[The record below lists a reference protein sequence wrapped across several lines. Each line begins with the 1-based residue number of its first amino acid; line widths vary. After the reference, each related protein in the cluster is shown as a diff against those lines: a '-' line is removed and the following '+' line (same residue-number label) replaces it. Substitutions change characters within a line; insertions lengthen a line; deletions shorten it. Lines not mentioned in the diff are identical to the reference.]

1 MADIRLILTSLE
13 LELDVPQDR
22 QFPLALNY
30 TAGSLKHIESRS
42 TDFSLEFR
50 IPANKKNKTALDH
63 LNSTNIEDGNL
74 VLARNACRVTIDN
87 MPVFAGDFKLLGLV
101 DDRGHEE
108 FKCIILGSGM
118 GWAESMKSKTPRD
131 YNWGT
136 HDYTKAE
143 IEKFWDNDGAVSS
156 ATAVT
161 SYNGGGITYPLINYG
176 AWGEKNYV
184 TVEDFKPAM
193 FMRSFFEKAFTA
205 EGYTLQADTDSNDF
219 FHTTNNPVADQVVF
233 PFTGTGWVDSTSLV
247 TDNYFEA
254 VRTDVASYE
263 IKTELI
269 KRSRAYGQTYKGRTT
284 VQAGL
289 ANAGTEINQNQ
300 SVKMWFPDA
309 TSIPRDGFGNISI
322 DDNTYVALPQAR
334 NSLLK
339 SPSGTVYR
347 IIGYGT
353 AYHSA
358 QGITADYIEILGQ
371 AGAAGV
377 ANQYTNPAVPENPP
391 ITIPF
396 DVVFGDVTGGVF
408 NPNTIV
414 FDSASPNPSSI
425 FNTTTNKYTAPSALK
440 SRFRFDCEMWS
451 YDSYNVNVGT
461 FTFRIIHKS
470 GSTTSVIGQ
479 EFINPTEDSNMDE
492 FVNEPFNFPLGAV
505 VNKSASVIAVGLESG
520 NVNMAAGDEIY
531 VDIVS
536 DHENG
541 SAANGVL
548 YGNAPL
554 NSAISTFVKV
564 RNAELESIP
573 QSDIIKGYTGLAF
586 NTVLD
591 DRYNSL
597 QYIKGCLHAFNL
609 MIKTD
614 PIAKTVIVKS
624 RDEFYDDNVNAI
636 DWTDKLDI
644 KKQFDVSYLNLYKRE
659 LNFKFKDDGA
669 DAYLSELNRV
679 SSWDYGSMLDTLS
692 DRFDDGEQKME
703 NPLFAYTHQ
712 LIDRSILG
720 KANKSTKGIVLAR
733 MWNEYSPSSI
743 APSRYYNYKPRL
755 LIFENAQQNSGS
767 TWLFEGTDQSTCP
780 SALVDDYGTAADNLD
795 FDLHLGYNNSN
806 DNGLYQTYYQKTINT
821 IEKGTKL
828 AAPFYLTKRDIH
840 NFDISKPVYIGQPAN
855 LKGYWLVDKI
865 SNFLPN
871 VDTTTTVELIK
882 REDFDT
888 RVVESTYDNVI
899 IEDNKEWV
907 SDDHAFVD
915 VGDRGGGD
923 SKSDAKSQADLAD
936 ASERADKYNKSL
948 GRQDA
953 VAGAGVSAAQAASG
967 SGGKF
972 AGKAGAARFNA
983 TDTRDSVSYAEA
995 EQQAQT
1001 DDFSNSK
1008 NVVGISDY
1016 DGMSTNP
1023 YVVKYESNNTE
1034 VSMVQRAK
1042 GNVSKR
1048 GTGNF
1053 VTGRNNIA
1061 AGSGQTVVGQYS
1073 KPSSTSAFSVGTGD
1087 SESERYN
1094 ALSVDKSGIVREGG
1108 GALMDEIDD
1117 EHTQIYEEI
1126 NGEMVKVTI

>member
-87 MPVFAGDFKLLGLV
+87 MPVFAGDFKLLGSV
-101 DDRGHEE
+101 NDRGHEE

>member
-63 LNSTNIEDGNL
+63 LNSTNIEDGNS
-74 VLARNACRVTIDN
+74 VLSRNACRVTIDN

-156 ATAVT
+156 ATAVA

-193 FMRSFFEKAFTA
+193 FMRSFFEKAFAA

-219 FHTTNNPVADQVVF
+219 FHTTNNPIADQVIF

-269 KRSRAYGQTYKGRTT
+269 KRSRAYGQTEKGRTT
-284 VQAGL
+284 VQSGL

-300 SVKMWFPDA
+300 SVKIWFPN
-309 TSIPRDGFGNISI
+309 TSSLPSTI

-358 QGITADYIEILGQ
+358 QGITADYIEILGK
-371 AGAAGV
+371 AGAAGQ

-425 FNTTTNKYTAPSALK
+425 FNTTTNKYTAPTALK

-520 NVNMAAGDEIY
+520 NVDMAAGDEIY
-531 VDIVS
+531 VDVVS

-541 SAANGVL
+541 SATNGIL

-755 LIFENAQQNSGS
+755 LIFKNAQQNSGS
-767 TWLFEGTDQSTCP
+767 TWLFEGADQSTCP
-780 SALVDDYGTAADNLD
+780 SALVDDYGTAAANID

-888 RVVESTYDNVI
+888 RAVESTYDNVI
-899 IEDNKEWV
+899 VLDNKEWV

-936 ASERADKYNKSL
+936 ASEKADKYNKSL

-1117 EHTQIYEEI
+1117 ELTQIYEEI

>member
-161 SYNGGGITYPLINYG
+161 SYNDGGITYPLINYG

-193 FMRSFFEKAFTA
+193 FMRSFFEKAFTD

-219 FHTTNNPVADQVVF
+219 FHTTNNPVADQVIF

-263 IKTELI
+263 IKTELV
-269 KRSRAYGQTYKGRTT
+269 KRSRAYGQTEKGRTT
-284 VQAGL
+284 VQSGL

-300 SVKMWFPDA
+300 SVKIWFPN
-309 TSIPRDGFGNISI
+309 TSSLPSTI

-347 IIGYGT
+347 LIGYGT

-371 AGAAGV
+371 AGAAGQ

-414 FDSASPNPSSI
+414 FDSASPNPSSV
-425 FNTTTNKYTAPSALK
+425 FNTTTNKYTAPTALK

-470 GSTTSVIGQ
+470 GSTTTVIGQ

-531 VDIVS
+531 VDVVS

-541 SAANGVL
+541 SATNGIL
-548 YGNAPL
+548 FGNAPL

-755 LIFENAQQNSGS
+755 LIFENAQQNTGS
-767 TWLFEGTDQSTCP
+767 TWLFEGADQSTCP
-780 SALVDDYGTAADNLD
+780 SALVDDYGTAAANID

-888 RVVESTYDNVI
+888 RTVESTYDNVI
-899 IEDNKEWV
+899 VLDNKEWV

-936 ASERADKYNKSL
+936 ASEKADKFNKSL

-953 VAGAGVSAAQAASG
+953 VAGAGISAAQAASG

-972 AGKAGAARFNA
+972 AGKAGAARFNS
-983 TDTRDSVSYAEA
+983 TGTRDSVSYAEA
-995 EQQAQT
+995 EEQAQT

-1023 YVVKYESNNTE
+1023 YVVKHESNNTE

-1073 KPSSTSAFSVGTGD
+1073 KPSSTSAFSVGTGN

>member
-101 DDRGHEE
+101 DDRGNEE

-161 SYNGGGITYPLINYG
+161 SYNDGGITYPLINYG

-219 FHTTNNPVADQVVF
+219 FHTTNNPIADQVIF

-254 VRTDVASYE
+254 VKTDETSYA
-263 IKTELI
+263 IQTKLL
-269 KRSRAYGQTYKGRTT
+269 KRSNAEGQTENGRTI
-284 VQAGL
+284 VQSGL
-289 ANAGTEINQNQ
+289 ANEGTIINQNQ
-300 SVKMWFPDA
+300 SVKIWLTNT
-309 TSIPRDGFGNISI
+309 TSLPRDGGGNISI

-339 SPSGTVYR
+339 SDLGTVYR

-353 AYHSA
+353 AYYSRA
-358 QGITADYIEILGQ
+358 EADKDYVEILGKE
-371 AGAAGV
+371 GAAGV
-377 ANQYTNPAVPENPP
+377 TNTYINPQTNLATE
-391 ITIPF
+391 IFF
-396 DVVFGDVTGGVF
+396 DVIFGEVTGGVL
-408 NPNTIV
+408 NPRTIQ
-414 FDSASPNPSSI
+414 FDSASPNPSSV

-440 SRFRFDCEMWS
+440 SRFRFDCEMYS
-451 YDSYNVNVGT
+451 FDYNNVNVGT

-492 FVNEPFNFPLGAV
+492 FVDTPLLIQQ
-505 VNKSASVIAVGLESG
+505 ASVIAVGLESG

-531 VDIVS
+531 VDVVS
-536 DHENG
+536 DHQNA
-541 SAANGVL
+541 SAANNVL
-548 YGNAPL
+548 FGNAPL

-586 NTVLD
+586 NTILD

-712 LIDRSILG
+712 MIDRSILG

-755 LIFENAQQNSGS
+755 LIFENAQQNTGS

-780 SALVDDYGTAADNLD
+780 SALVDDYGTAAANID

-871 VDTTTTVELIK
+871 VDT
-882 REDFDT
+882 
-888 RVVESTYDNVI
+888 YDNVI
-899 IEDNKEWV
+899 VLDNKEWV

-936 ASERADKYNKSL
+936 AAEKADKGNKSL

-953 VAGAGVSAAQAASG
+953 VGGAGVSAVQAASG

-983 TDTRDSVSYAEA
+983 ADTRDSVSYAEA
-995 EQQAQT
+995 EEQAQT

-1023 YVVKYESNNTE
+1023 YVVKHESNNTE

-1087 SESERYN
+1087 SDSERYN

-1108 GALMDEIDD
+1108 GYLMDEIDD

>member
-1 MADIRLILTSLE
+1 
-13 LELDVPQDR
+13 
-22 QFPLALNY
+22 
-30 TAGSLKHIESRS
+30 
-42 TDFSLEFR
+42 
-50 IPANKKNKTALDH
+50 
-63 LNSTNIEDGNL
+63 
-74 VLARNACRVTIDN
+74 
-87 MPVFAGDFKLLGLV
+87 
-101 DDRGHEE
+101 
-108 FKCIILGSGM
+108 
-118 GWAESMKSKTPRD
+118 
-131 YNWGT
+131 
-136 HDYTKAE
+136 
-143 IEKFWDNDGAVSS
+143 
-156 ATAVT
+156 
-161 SYNGGGITYPLINYG
+161 
-176 AWGEKNYV
+176 
-184 TVEDFKPAM
+184 
-193 FMRSFFEKAFTA
+193 
-205 EGYTLQADTDSNDF
+205 
-219 FHTTNNPVADQVVF
+219 
-233 PFTGTGWVDSTSLV
+233 
-247 TDNYFEA
+247 
-254 VRTDVASYE
+254 
-263 IKTELI
+263 
-269 KRSRAYGQTYKGRTT
+269 
-284 VQAGL
+284 
-289 ANAGTEINQNQ
+289 
-300 SVKMWFPDA
+300 
-309 TSIPRDGFGNISI
+309 
-322 DDNTYVALPQAR
+322 
-334 NSLLK
+334 
-339 SPSGTVYR
+339 
-347 IIGYGT
+347 
-353 AYHSA
+353 
-358 QGITADYIEILGQ
+358 
-371 AGAAGV
+371 
-377 ANQYTNPAVPENPP
+377 
-391 ITIPF
+391 
-396 DVVFGDVTGGVF
+396 
-408 NPNTIV
+408 
-414 FDSASPNPSSI
+414 
-425 FNTTTNKYTAPSALK
+425 
-440 SRFRFDCEMWS
+440 
-451 YDSYNVNVGT
+451 
-461 FTFRIIHKS
+461 
-470 GSTTSVIGQ
+470 
-479 EFINPTEDSNMDE
+479 
-492 FVNEPFNFPLGAV
+492 
-505 VNKSASVIAVGLESG
+505 
-520 NVNMAAGDEIY
+520 
-531 VDIVS
+531 
-536 DHENG
+536 
-541 SAANGVL
+541 
-548 YGNAPL
+548 
-554 NSAISTFVKV
+554 
-564 RNAELESIP
+564 
-573 QSDIIKGYTGLAF
+573 
-586 NTVLD
+586 
-591 DRYNSL
+591 
-597 QYIKGCLHAFNL
+597 

-755 LIFENAQQNSGS
+755 LIFENAQQNTGS

-780 SALVDDYGTAADNLD
+780 SALVDDYGNAAANID

-888 RVVESTYDNVI
+888 RIVEATYDNVI

-923 SKSDAKSQADLAD
+923 SKADAKSQADLAD
-936 ASERADKYNKSL
+936 AAERADKGNKSL

-953 VAGAGVSAAQAASG
+953 VAGAGVSAVQAASG

-1023 YVVKYESNNTE
+1023 YVVKNESNNTE

-1073 KPSSTSAFSVGTGD
+1073 KPSSTSAFSVGTGN

>member
-161 SYNGGGITYPLINYG
+161 SYNDGGITYPLINYG

-193 FMRSFFEKAFTA
+193 FMRSFFEKAFTD

-219 FHTTNNPVADQVVF
+219 FHTTNNPVADQVIF

-263 IKTELI
+263 IKTELV
-269 KRSRAYGQTYKGRTT
+269 KRSRAYGQTEKGRTT
-284 VQAGL
+284 VQSGL

-300 SVKMWFPDA
+300 SVKIWFPN
-309 TSIPRDGFGNISI
+309 TSSLPSTI

-347 IIGYGT
+347 LIGYGT

-371 AGAAGV
+371 AGAAGQ

-414 FDSASPNPSSI
+414 FDSASPNPSSV
-425 FNTTTNKYTAPSALK
+425 FNTTTNKYTAPTALK

-470 GSTTSVIGQ
+470 GSTTTVIGQ

-531 VDIVS
+531 VDVVS

-541 SAANGVL
+541 SATNGIL
-548 YGNAPL
+548 FGNAPL

-755 LIFENAQQNSGS
+755 LIFENAQQNTGS
-767 TWLFEGTDQSTCP
+767 TWLFEGADQSTCP
-780 SALVDDYGTAADNLD
+780 SALVDDYGTAAANID

-888 RVVESTYDNVI
+888 RIVESTYDNVI
-899 IEDNKEWV
+899 VLDNKEWV

-936 ASERADKYNKSL
+936 ASEKADKFNKSL

-953 VAGAGVSAAQAASG
+953 VAGAGISAAQAASG

-972 AGKAGAARFNA
+972 AGKAGAARFNS
-983 TDTRDSVSYAEA
+983 TGTRDSVSYAEA
-995 EQQAQT
+995 EEQAQT

-1023 YVVKYESNNTE
+1023 YVVKHESNNTE

-1073 KPSSTSAFSVGTGD
+1073 KPSSTSAFSVGTGN

>member
-161 SYNGGGITYPLINYG
+161 SYNDGGITYPLINYG

-193 FMRSFFEKAFTA
+193 FMRSFFEKAFTD

-219 FHTTNNPVADQVVF
+219 FHTTNNPVADQVIF

-263 IKTELI
+263 IKTELV
-269 KRSRAYGQTYKGRTT
+269 KRSRAYGQTEKGRTT
-284 VQAGL
+284 VQSGL

-300 SVKMWFPDA
+300 SVKIWFPN
-309 TSIPRDGFGNISI
+309 TSSLPSTI

-347 IIGYGT
+347 LIGYGT

-371 AGAAGV
+371 AGAAGQ

-414 FDSASPNPSSI
+414 FDSASPNPSSV
-425 FNTTTNKYTAPSALK
+425 FNTTTNKYTAPTALK

-470 GSTTSVIGQ
+470 GSTTTVIGQ

-531 VDIVS
+531 VDVVS

-541 SAANGVL
+541 SATNGIL
-548 YGNAPL
+548 FGNAPL

-755 LIFENAQQNSGS
+755 LIFENAQQNTGS
-767 TWLFEGTDQSTCP
+767 TWLFEGADQSTCP
-780 SALVDDYGTAADNLD
+780 SALVDDYGTAAANID

-888 RVVESTYDNVI
+888 RTVESTYDNVI
-899 IEDNKEWV
+899 VLDNKEWV

-936 ASERADKYNKSL
+936 ASEKADKFNKSL

-953 VAGAGVSAAQAASG
+953 VAGAGISAAQAASG

-972 AGKAGAARFNA
+972 AGKAGAARFNS
-983 TDTRDSVSYAEA
+983 TGTRDSVSYAEA
-995 EQQAQT
+995 EEQSQT
-1001 DDFSNSK
+1001 DDFNNSK
-1008 NVVGISDY
+1008 NIVGISDY

-1023 YVVKYESNNTE
+1023 YVVKHESNNTE

-1073 KPSSTSAFSVGTGD
+1073 KPSSTSAFSVGTGN

>member
-161 SYNGGGITYPLINYG
+161 SYNDGGITYPLINYG

-193 FMRSFFEKAFTA
+193 FMRSFFEKAFAA

-219 FHTTNNPVADQVVF
+219 FHTTNNPIADQVIF
-233 PFTGTGWVDSTSLV
+233 PFTGTGWVDSTGLV

-254 VRTDVASYE
+254 VNPDT
-263 IKTELI
+263 KTYAIQTKLV
-269 KRSRAYGQTYKGRTT
+269 KRSQAYGQTEKGRTK
-284 VQAGL
+284 VQSGL
-289 ANAGTEINQNQ
+289 ANEGTIINQNQ
-300 SVKMWFPDA
+300 SVKIWLTDA
-309 TSIPRDGFGNISI
+309 SSLPSTIDG
-322 DDNTYVALPQAR
+322 NTYVALPQAY

-339 SPSGTVYR
+339 SPLGTVYR

-353 AYHSA
+353 ARYSA
-358 QGITADYIEILGQ
+358 EALNKDYIEILGQ

-377 ANQYTNPAVPENPP
+377 ANTYINPQTDSPSLAY
-391 ITIPF
+391 F
-396 DVVFGDVTGGVF
+396 DVIFGEVTGGVF
-408 NPNTIV
+408 NPITIQ
-414 FDSASPNPSSI
+414 FDSASPNPSSV
-425 FNTTTNKYTAPSALK
+425 FNTTTNKYTAPTGLK
-440 SRFRFDCEMWS
+440 SRFRFDCEMYS
-451 YDSYNVNVGT
+451 FSEDLVNEGT

-470 GSTTSVIGQ
+470 GSTTTVIGQ

-492 FVNEPFNFPLGAV
+492 FAMTPYNRE
-505 VNKSASVIAVGLESG
+505 ASVIAVGLESG

-531 VDIVS
+531 VDVVI
-536 DHENG
+536 DHTNS
-541 SAANGVL
+541 SAANRVL
-548 YGNAPL
+548 FGNAPL
-554 NSAISTFVKV
+554 NTKKSTFVSVK
-564 RNAELESIP
+564 NAELESIP

-712 LIDRSILG
+712 MIDRSILG

-767 TWLFEGTDQSTCP
+767 TWLFEGADQSTCP
-780 SALVDDYGTAADNLD
+780 SALVDDYGTAAANID

-888 RVVESTYDNVI
+888 RTVESTYDNVI
-899 IEDNKEWV
+899 VLDNKEWV

-936 ASERADKYNKSL
+936 ASERADKFNKSL

-953 VAGAGVSAAQAASG
+953 VAGAGVSAVQAASG

-1023 YVVKYESNNTE
+1023 YVVKHESNNTE

-1073 KPSSTSAFSVGTGD
+1073 KPSSTSAFSVGTGNSD
-1087 SESERYN
+1087 SERYN

-1108 GALMDEIDD
+1108 GALMDDIDD
-1117 EHTQIYEEI
+1117 VQNQIYEEI
-1126 NGEMVKVTI
+1126 NGEMVKVVI